1 MHLIY
6 DIHCL
11 LCNYLHMHFD
21 TAGLPTFKYLV
32 SMKSTCSFMKS
43 VCHSS
48 NNDATLKEI
57 TSIIPFFIFLITGR
71 SYLYI
76 STSNKNPG
84 PLDQTGTIKN
94 TGIVSPRASSVDLSS
109 LSNKV

>member
-1 MHLIY
+1 MFH
-6 DIHCL
+6 D
-11 LCNYLHMHFD
+11 
-21 TAGLPTFKYLV
+21 
-32 SMKSTCSFMKS
+32 
-43 VCHSS
+43 
-48 NNDATLKEI
+48 
-57 TSIIPFFIFLITGR
+57 FFIFFIIGR